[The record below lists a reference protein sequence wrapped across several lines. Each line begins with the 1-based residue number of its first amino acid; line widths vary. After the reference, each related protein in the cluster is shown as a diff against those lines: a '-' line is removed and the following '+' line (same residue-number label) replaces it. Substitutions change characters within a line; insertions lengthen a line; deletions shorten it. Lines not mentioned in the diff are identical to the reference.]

1 MTRQE
6 QGPDEETGIM
16 PVCQVSR
23 QLLASK
29 SDVKLAQR
37 LSATTA
43 ASPTPTSLLIS
54 CHSSTQALS
63 DNRTGVGNLL
73 RVAHTS
79 WSFNHIFLAHLSRVK
94 GWELEK
100 VHGAPGCLWSFQLC
114 SPSRFQLQQRAQSW
128 KTFAGPALYT
138 QWGYGPI
145 QNGSLRRRRPW

>member
-1 MTRQE
+1 MTSQE
-6 QGPDEETGIM
+6 QGPDEEAGIT
-16 PVCQVSR
+16 PACQVSR

-37 LSATTA
+37 LSATTV
-43 ASPTPTSLLIS
+43 ASPTSTSLIS

-63 DNRTGVGNLL
+63 DNRTGAGKLL

-94 GWELEK
+94 GQELEK
-100 VHGAPGCLWSFQLC
+100 VLGAPGCLRSFELC
-114 SPSRFQLQQRAQSW
+114 SPSGFQLQYRAQSW
-128 KTFAGPALYT
+128 KTFAGPALYI